1 MVRTV
6 NIVVASLKEFTGRR
20 RISEIIVASPGL
32 EIISLR
38 CEIYRGLYS
47 ESVVYR

>member
-20 RISEIIVASPGL
+20 RISEVIVATPGL

-38 CEIYRGLYS
+38 CEMYRGLYS
-47 ESVVYR
+47 E